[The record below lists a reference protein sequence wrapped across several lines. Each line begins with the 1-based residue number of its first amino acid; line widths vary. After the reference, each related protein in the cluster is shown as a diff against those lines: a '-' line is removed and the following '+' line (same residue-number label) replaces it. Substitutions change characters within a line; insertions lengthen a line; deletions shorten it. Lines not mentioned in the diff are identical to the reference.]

1 MTQHSYLIHR
11 AAKRSTPSPLE
22 LALLDRDLAEAGVCI
37 PRHETLR
44 ADAHVK
50 SLIDRAVKAALR
62 AA

>member
-11 AAKRSTPSPLE
+11 AAKRSTPTPSE

-37 PRHETLR
+37 PRLEALR
-44 ADAHVK
+44 TNAFVK
-50 SLIDRAVKAALR
+50 GLVDRAVKAALN